1 MGKKINSMTI
11 LQRYLLS
18 TFTRIVVLS
27 LSSFCGVYL
36 LIDFFGRV
44 DNFLEHNAKLSLYLI
59 YFGLKVPLIVSQVLP
74 LAVLMGVFLTLGGF
88 SKTNELTAMRAG
100 GIGLPRIVTPVIGI
114 ACLLGIGHFMLN
126 EYVVPAGVKKLNY
139 VMRVEVKG
147 KSAALGKRQNL
158 WFRDR
163 DTMFHA
169 DFTGS
174 DTESLHGISVYKLNA
189 NFEHIRY
196 IKAKKAVYSDKT
208 WQAQEAL
215 IREFDPTTGL
225 LVREFRADT
234 IDIGLNKTPDDFSST
249 ENEAEELSYAELRD
263 ISRQLEKAGL
273 NNSKYLVDM
282 HSKIAQ
288 PLVSLIMALLGIPFA
303 LQKSRNVNLGL
314 GISICI
320 MIGMAFFV
328 TQSTLI
334 AFGHAEILPPVLAA
348 WAANVIFLLLSI
360 FLILSTRE

>member
-1 MGKKINSMTI
+1 MTI
-11 LQRYLLS
+11 LQKYLLG
-18 TFTRIVVLS
+18 TFTRIVALS

-44 DNFLEHNAKLSLYLI
+44 DNFLEHNAELSLYLI
-59 YFGLKVPLIVSQVLP
+59 YFGAKIPLILSQVLP

-100 GIGLPRIVTPVIGI
+100 GVGLPRIVTPVIAI
-114 ACLLGIGHFMLN
+114 ACLIGIGHFMLN
-126 EYVVPAGVKKLNY
+126 EYVVPAGVKKFNY

-147 KSAALGKRQNL
+147 KPAALGKRQNL

-163 DTMFHA
+163 ETMYHT
-169 DFTGS
+169 DFTGNN
-174 DTESLHGISVYKLNA
+174 TETLQGISVYELNA
-189 NFEHIRY
+189 DFEHRRY
-196 IKAKKAVYSDKT
+196 IKASQAVYSNDG
-208 WQAQEAL
+208 WHAHDA
-215 IREFDPTTGL
+215 
-225 LVREFRADT
+225 LVREFNPDSGLLTSEYR
-234 IDIGLNKTPDDFSST
+234 IDKVALDLNKTPEDFSST
-249 ENEAEELSYAELRD
+249 ENEAEELSYAQLRD

-273 NNSKYLVDM
+273 NNTKYVVDM
-282 HSKIAQ
+282 HSKLAQ

-303 LQKSRNVNLGL
+303 LQKSRNINLGL
-314 GISICI
+314 GISVCI

-334 AFGHAEILPPVLAA
+334 AFGYAEILPPLLAA
-348 WAANVIFLLLSI
+348 WSADVIFLLLSV

>member
-1 MGKKINSMTI
+1 MTI
-11 LQRYLLS
+11 LQRYLLT
-18 TFTRIVVLS
+18 TFTRIVTLS

-44 DNFLEHNAKLSLYLI
+44 DNFLEHNAEPSLYLI
-59 YFGLKVPLIVSQVLP
+59 YFGSKLPLIISQVLP

-100 GIGLPRIVTPVIGI
+100 GIGLPRIVTPIIWI
-114 ACLLGIGHFMLN
+114 ACLIGIGHFMLN
-126 EYVVPAGVKKLNY
+126 EYVVPAGVKTFNH

-147 KSAALGKRQNL
+147 KPATLGKRQNL

-163 DTMFHA
+163 DTMYHT

-174 DTESLHGISVYKLNA
+174 EIEVLHGVSVYKLNSE
-189 NFEHIRY
+189 FKHLKS
-196 IKAKKAVYSDKT
+196 IKAEKVVYTGSS
-208 WQAQEAL
+208 WQAHDAVV
-215 IREFDPTTGL
+215 REFDPKTGL
-225 LVREFRADT
+225 LAREFRTEA
-234 IDIGLNKTPDDFSST
+234 IDIDLNKNPDDFNST
-249 ENEAEELSYAELRD
+249 EYEAEELSYAQLRD
-263 ISRQLEKAGL
+263 ISNQLEKAGL
-273 NNSKYLVDM
+273 NNSKYVVDM
-282 HSKIAQ
+282 HTKLAQ

-303 LQKSRNVNLGL
+303 LQKSRNINLGL
-314 GISICI
+314 GISVCI

-334 AFGHAEILPPVLAA
+334 AFGYTEILPPLLAA
-348 WAANVIFLLLSI
+348 WAADVIFLLLSA

>member
-1 MGKKINSMTI
+1 MTI
-11 LQRYLLS
+11 LQRYLLG
-18 TFTRIVVLS
+18 TFTRIVMLS

-44 DNFLEHNAKLSLYLI
+44 DNFLEHNAELSLYLI
-59 YFGLKVPLIVSQVLP
+59 YFGAKIPLILSQVLP

-100 GIGLPRIVTPVIGI
+100 GIGLPRIVTPIIGI
-114 ACLLGIGHFMLN
+114 ACLIGIGHFMLN
-126 EYVVPAGVKKLNY
+126 EYVVPAGVKKFNY

-147 KSAALGKRQNL
+147 KPAALGKRQNL

-163 DTMFHA
+163 DTMYHA

-174 DTESLHGISVYKLNA
+174 DTEVLHGVSVYELNDK
-189 NFEHIRY
+189 FEHKRS
-196 IKAKKAVYSDKT
+196 IKARKAVYVTDS
-208 WQAQEAL
+208 WQAHDAL
-215 IREFDPTTGL
+215 VREFNPTTGL
-225 LVREFRADT
+225 LTREFR
-234 IDIGLNKTPDDFSST
+234 IDRMDIDLNKTPDDFSST
-249 ENEAEELSYAELRD
+249 EHEAEELSYSELRD

-273 NNSKYLVDM
+273 NNSKYVVDM
-282 HSKIAQ
+282 HSKLAQ

-303 LQKSRNVNLGL
+303 LQKSRNINLGL
-314 GISICI
+314 GISVCI

-334 AFGHAEILPPVLAA
+334 AFGYAEILPPLLAA
-348 WAANVIFLLLSI
+348 WAADVIFLLLSI

>member
-1 MGKKINSMTI
+1 MTI
-11 LQRYLLS
+11 LQRYLLG

-44 DNFLEHNAKLSLYLI
+44 DNFLEHDAELSLYLT
-59 YFGLKVPLIVSQVLP
+59 YFGAKIPLILSQVLP

-114 ACLLGIGHFMLN
+114 ACLIGIGHFMLN
-126 EYVVPAGVKKLNY
+126 EYVVPAGVKKFNH

-147 KSAALGKRQNL
+147 KPATLEKRQDL

-163 DTMFHA
+163 DTMYHT

-174 DTESLHGISVYKLNA
+174 DTEVLHGVSVYKLNA
-189 NFEHIRY
+189 DFKHQRY
-196 IKAKKAVYSDKT
+196 IKAGKAVFTAES
-208 WQAQEAL
+208 WQGYDAL
-215 IREFDPTTGL
+215 VREFDPTTGL
-225 LVREFRADT
+225 LIREFRTDR
-234 IDIGLNKTPDDFSST
+234 IDIDLNKTPDDFRST
-249 ENEAEELSYAELRD
+249 EYEAEELSYAELRD
-263 ISRQLEKAGL
+263 ISRQLKKAGL
-273 NNSKYLVDM
+273 NNSKYIVDM
-282 HSKIAQ
+282 HSKLAQ

-303 LQKSRNVNLGL
+303 LQKSRNINLGL
-314 GISICI
+314 GISVCI

-334 AFGHAEILPPVLAA
+334 AFGYAEILPPLLAA
-348 WAANVIFLLLSI
+348 WAADVIFLLLSA